1 MALRTLIASLGLLGT
16 SLAWAQP
23 GTPPFV
29 DELIA
34 RFESPTPDARPDGIW
49 QYQYLGATVY
59 YIPRLA
65 CCDIMGWLYDVKG
78 KLVCRPD
85 GGVGGSGD
93 GRCPDFFEKRRDG
106 QLLWQSGPNHSSKRT
121 RVPRAA

>member
-1 MALRTLIASLGLLGT
+1 MMRTLIASLGVICT
-16 SLAWAQP
+16 SLACAQP
-23 GTPPFV
+23 RMPPFV
-29 DELIA
+29 GKLIA
-34 RFESPTPDARPDGIW
+34 QFESASPATKPDGVW

-65 CCDIMGWLYDVKG
+65 CCDIMGRLYDVKG

-106 QLLWQSGPNHSSKRT
+106 QLLWQPAPNHPSKRT
-121 RVPRAA
+121 RVPRAT